1 MWPKRSSIEVSTG
14 EFFEGLDH
22 TLQCMYH
29 VGTSDLK
36 FDWDERKNAINRK
49 KHNISFQEAASVF
62 ADENALFMED
72 PDHSKTEVRFV
83 LLGLSSALRLVVVS
97 HCYRSRDEVI
107 RIISVRRATRR
118 EHVQYHLRG
127 TP

>member
-1 MWPKRSSIEVSTG
+1 
-14 EFFEGLDH
+14 
-22 TLQCMYH
+22 MYH
-29 VGTSDLK
+29 VGTSNLK
-36 FDWDERKNAINRK
+36 FDWDARKNAINRK
-49 KHNISFQEAASVF
+49 KHNISFQEATSVF

-72 PDHSKTEVRFV
+72 PDHSETEVRFV

-107 RIISVRRATRR
+107 RIISARRATRR